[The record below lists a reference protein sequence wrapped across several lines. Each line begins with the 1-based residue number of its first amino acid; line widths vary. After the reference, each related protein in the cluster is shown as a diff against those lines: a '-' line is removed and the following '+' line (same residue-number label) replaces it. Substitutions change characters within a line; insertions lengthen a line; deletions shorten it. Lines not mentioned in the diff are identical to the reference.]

1 MSLYKFEIKKLFR
14 NKKNKIMILCLI
26 IYLLAMV
33 INNISNVA
41 YVNANG
47 ETIEGINAV
56 IKLRAEKEKWNGELT
71 IDTVKKVINN
81 NKEINN
87 NPNYLSNNGE
97 LSDAGYYYLQGS
109 QDLRKMINRSFGGMQ
124 NYDYYLINTLG
135 ESQADKFYE
144 NRVNAIEEWL
154 SRSDVKDHYS
164 KDEKNYIIKQFNS
177 MESPIYYS
185 YMDGWKK
192 IIAFLPTLLYAVTII
207 SCIIVANIFTVE
219 YEKKAAPVFFST
231 FKGRDKAISSKIL
244 AALVVVSALYFISV
258 FFILLL
264 FLGVFGT
271 EGANCVIQANPDYWF
286 SMYNITNIQ
295 AVAII
300 LVMGFIGCLF
310 MVSITLYM
318 ASLTRS
324 SNIAVI
330 FSFLLIMGTGV
341 FGQLFD
347 SSSISKIMNFF
358 PDKLFMGNT
367 LLNQYNILKIANN
380 NVDFIIVLLIIYS
393 VLLVYFLLMTYRRNV
408 CAKEIEVKM

>member
-1 MSLYKFEIKKLFR
+1 M
-14 NKKNKIMILCLI
+14 
-26 IYLLAMV
+26 
-33 INNISNVA
+33 
-41 YVNANG
+41 
-47 ETIEGINAV
+47 
-56 IKLRAEKEKWNGELT
+56 
-71 IDTVKKVINN
+71 
-81 NKEINN
+81 
-87 NPNYLSNNGE
+87 
-97 LSDAGYYYLQGS
+97 
-109 QDLRKMINRSFGGMQ
+109 
-124 NYDYYLINTLG
+124 
-135 ESQADKFYE
+135 
-144 NRVNAIEEWL
+144 
-154 SRSDVKDHYS
+154 
-164 KDEKNYIIKQFNS
+164 
-177 MESPIYYS
+177 
-185 YMDGWKK
+185 
-192 IIAFLPTLLYAVTII
+192 
-207 SCIIVANIFTVE
+207 
-219 YEKKAAPVFFST
+219 
-231 FKGRDKAISSKIL
+231 
-244 AALVVVSALYFISV
+244 
-258 FFILLL
+258 LL